1 LQRKIL
7 KKRDLEIALSKIQ
20 PHPKPK
26 VWLEQYTIP
35 PDSAAHIL
43 HLAAFTFDD
52 VVGKVVWDLG
62 CGTGRLGIG
71 AAILGAK
78 EVVGVDIDLMS
89 VEEANRSAK
98 MFGVND
104 RTSWVATDVD
114 SIHGS
119 CDTVIQ
125 NPPFGVQRRTI
136 DRRFIQKA
144 LEVGKVVYSLHK
156 SGVDSREFIN
166 RFVRKCEGNVK
177 GIFQMTL
184 RIPLTFKFHS
194 KRTYPVKVDLYRIVK
209 GKNFEWENCG

>member
-1 LQRKIL
+1 MQRKIS
-7 KKRDLEIALSKIQ
+7 KKRDLEIALSRIK
-20 PHPKPK
+20 PHPEPK

-43 HLAAFTFDD
+43 HLATFTFND
-52 VVGKVVWDLG
+52 VIGKVVFDLG

-89 VEEANRSAK
+89 VKEANRSAK
-98 MFGVND
+98 AFGVHD
-104 RTSWVATDVD
+104 RTSWVTADID

-136 DRRFIQKA
+136 DRGFIQKA

-156 SGVDSREFIN
+156 SGAGNREFIN
-166 RFVRKCEGNVK
+166 RFVRKCGGNVK

-194 KRTYPVKVDLYRIVK
+194 KRTHPVKVDLYRIVK
-209 GKNFEWENCG
+209 GKNVE

>member
-1 LQRKIL
+1 LQKKIP
-7 KKRDLEIALSKIQ
+7 KKRDLEIALSVIK
-20 PHPKPK
+20 PHPVPK

-35 PDSAAHIL
+35 PNNAADIL
-43 HLAAFTFDD
+43 HLAAFTFND
-52 VVGKVVWDLG
+52 VVGKVVFDLG

-71 AAILGAK
+71 AALLGAK
-78 EVVGVDIDLMS
+78 EVVGVDIDTMS
-89 VEEANRSAK
+89 VKEARRNAK
-98 MFGVND
+98 KFDVQD
-104 RTSWVATDVD
+104 RTLWVAADID

-156 SGVDSREFIN
+156 SGESNREFIN
-166 RFVRKCEGNVK
+166 GFVKKCGGNVK

-184 RIPLTFKFHS
+184 IIPLTFKFHNRN
-194 KRTYPVKVDLYRIVK
+194 KYPVKADLYRIIK
-209 GKNFEWENCG
+209 GKNVE

>member
-1 LQRKIL
+1 MQRKIS
-7 KKRDLEIALSKIQ
+7 KKRDLEIALSGIKL
-20 PHPKPK
+20 HPEPK

-35 PDSAAHIL
+35 PDSAADIL
-43 HLAAFTFDD
+43 HLAAFTFND
-52 VVGKVVWDLG
+52 VVGKVVFDFG

-71 AAILGAK
+71 ATILGAK

-89 VEEANRSAK
+89 VKEAKRSAK
-98 MFGVND
+98 ALGVQD
-104 RTSWVATDVD
+104 RTSWIAADID
-114 SIHGS
+114 SIHGP

-156 SGVDSREFIN
+156 SGESNREFIN
-166 RFVRKCEGNVK
+166 GFVRKCGGNVK

-184 RIPLTFKFHS
+184 IIPLTFKFHDRN
-194 KRTYPVKVDLYRIVK
+194 KYPVKVDLYRIVK
-209 GKNFEWENCG
+209 GKNVE